1 MELNRQLLHFIFFAI
16 VELYHGVKRGA
27 RNGID
32 TSDWVCPPLFKFM
45 SGVRPSILGL
55 LCLPPKSSP

>member
-1 MELNRQLLHFIFFAI
+1 MN

-32 TSDWVCPPLFKFM
+32 TSDWLEAHSWKVK
-45 SGVRPSILGL
+45 GL
-55 LCLPPKSSP
+55 VVTLKKAREGISAFS